1 MLSKIKSQS
10 ELSWK
15 DDSSYYSKAH
25 SYQKPQAK
33 TSEMAKNFA
42 RLAVPSVITN
52 LFNYMV
58 MTANTV
64 FAGNFEHDSAAKLAG
79 VGLGTMFLGMFCRHI
94 LTGINCAQETLVG
107 PAYGQGQ
114 LKLCGTYLN
123 RGRAIIT
130 VAYIPLLLLMCFS
143 EKVLVS
149 LGQNALVA
157 TYAFN
162 YI

>member
-1 MLSKIKSQS
+1 
-10 ELSWK
+10 
-15 DDSSYYSKAH
+15 
-25 SYQKPQAK
+25 
-33 TSEMAKNFA
+33 
-42 RLAVPSVITN
+42 
-52 LFNYMV
+52 
-58 MTANTV
+58 
-64 FAGNFEHDSAAKLAG
+64 
-79 VGLGTMFLGMFCRHI
+79 MFLGMFCRHI